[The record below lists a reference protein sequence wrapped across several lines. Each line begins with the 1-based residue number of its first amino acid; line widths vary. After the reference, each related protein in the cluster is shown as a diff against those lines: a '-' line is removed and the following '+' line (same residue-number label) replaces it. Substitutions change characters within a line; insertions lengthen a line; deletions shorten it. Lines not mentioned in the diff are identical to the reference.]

1 MKKILFPV
9 IILAFLVS
17 FFPAHAS
24 QGPVI
29 YGTVTKIAGIF
40 GPVTIDTGDM
50 VFDAN
55 LRQTDD
61 ASGIYLG
68 AEISCRADYDGKIY
82 VVTMPTPF
90 AELPQ
95 AGWVA
100 EVLKG
105 NKDSKQ
111 LLLSSPSGPT
121 LCYFNEKILAGLD
134 FIPGSII
141 KVTARQNFWSGNF
154 IAEQAQLI
162 SR

>member
-1 MKKILFPV
+1 MRKFVISLLFV
-9 IILAFLVS
+9 VFLVS
-17 FFPAHAS
+17 FFPTHAG

-40 GPVTIDTGDM
+40 GPVTIDTGNM

-82 VVTMPTPF
+82 VVTMPMPF

-95 AGWVA
+95 ASWLA

-105 NKDSKQ
+105 NRDSKQ
-111 LLLSSPSGPT
+111 LLLSSPNGPT
-121 LCYFNEKILAGLD
+121 SCYFNEKILAGLD

-141 KVTARQNFWSGNF
+141 KITARQNFWSGNF

>member
-1 MKKILFPV
+1 MRKFVISLLFV
-9 IILAFLVS
+9 VFLVS
-17 FFPAHAS
+17 FFPAHAG

-40 GPVTIDTGDM
+40 GPVTIDTGNM

-82 VVTMPTPF
+82 VVMMPMPF

-95 AGWVA
+95 ASWLA

-105 NKDSKQ
+105 NRDSKQ
-111 LLLSSPSGPT
+111 LLLSSPNGPT
-121 LCYFNEKILAGLD
+121 SCYFNEKILAGLD

-141 KVTARQNFWSGNF
+141 KITARQNFWSGNF

>member
-1 MKKILFPV
+1 MRKLVISLLFLV
-9 IILAFLVS
+9 FLVS
-17 FFPAHAS
+17 FFPAHAG

-40 GPVTIDTGDM
+40 GPVTIDAGDM
-50 VFDAN
+50 LFDAS

-95 AGWVA
+95 ASWLA

-105 NKDSKQ
+105 SRDSKQ
-111 LLLSSPSGPT
+111 LLLSSPNGPT
-121 LCYFNEKILAGLD
+121 PCYFNERILAGLD